1 MAKTFAKM
9 TIGITALAVTTWF
22 GTSSS
27 RAYGDAPWCAVI
39 NLGKHV
45 YRDCQYRTFEMLWGI
60 RRERCILGAGHESKE
75 RCHGKSE
82 RSQPISRGV

>member
-1 MAKTFAKM
+1 VAKTFAKL

-39 NLGKHV
+39 NIGVIGVLLSLGSRNAPPRFLLGV
-45 YRDCQYRTFEMLWGI
+45 PQRDAVIQ
-60 RRERCILGAGHESKE
+60 
-75 RCHGKSE
+75 
-82 RSQPISRGV
+82 Q